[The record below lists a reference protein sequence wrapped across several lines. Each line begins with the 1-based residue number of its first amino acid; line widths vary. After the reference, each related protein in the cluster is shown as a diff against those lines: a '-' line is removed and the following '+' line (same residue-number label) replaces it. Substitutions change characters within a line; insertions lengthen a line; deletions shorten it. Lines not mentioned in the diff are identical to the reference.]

1 MNAQPERQLAGWK
14 SEAGKGT
21 LRGLVALAVVV
32 GAVYVGMKFIP
43 VRAQAYQ
50 FNDAVRDEVI
60 FAGGRRTT
68 DDTIRRNLV
77 EQAQMLGL
85 PVSSRNIRIT
95 RTGGNKYI
103 TIEVNY
109 TVTVELVGDYTYD
122 WSFSPRYEGP
132 LIF

>member
-1 MNAQPERQLAGWK
+1 MNAQPECQLAGWK
-14 SEAGKGT
+14 SETGKAT
-21 LRGLVALAVVV
+21 LRALFALALVV

-50 FNDAVRDEVI
+50 FSDAVRDEVI

-68 DDTIRRNLV
+68 DDTIRRSLV
-77 EQAQMLGL
+77 EHAQMLGL
-85 PVSSRNIRIT
+85 PVSSGNIRIT

-109 TVTVELVGDYTYD
+109 TVTVELLGEYAYD
-122 WSFSPRYEGP
+122 WSFSPKYEGP